1 MKLSSGRRA
10 SKSNDQRLHE
20 VHAFLKHVKAHDAGA
35 SPRVREKVRTSLIF
49 SRAVSL
55 RNIAGFLMIAGG
67 VLTVFAAGP
76 GFQSSRGE
84 YSAGLQTSHALNISS
99 IGGENLAVIEL
110 SPEAVILSAQR
121 LMDTGHVIEARRS
134 LSRRDVVAT
143 VDGSWRLA
151 RSYDP
156 NYLAS
161 IPSPDALAD
170 KALASEWYRRWRDI
184 GAHNGLEMDDIR
196 LKRLIDSMR

>member
-1 MKLSSGRRA
+1 
-10 SKSNDQRLHE
+10 
-20 VHAFLKHVKAHDAGA
+20 
-35 SPRVREKVRTSLIF
+35 
-49 SRAVSL
+49 
-55 RNIAGFLMIAGG
+55 
-67 VLTVFAAGP
+67 
-76 GFQSSRGE
+76 
-84 YSAGLQTSHALNISS
+84 LQVSHALNISS
-99 IGGENLAVIEL
+99 TGNENQAVIEL
-110 SPEAVILSAQR
+110 SPEAAILRAQR
-121 LMDTGHVIEARRS
+121 LMSTGHVIEARRL

-161 IPSPDALAD
+161 LPSPDALGD

-184 GAHNGLEMDDIR
+184 GAHNGLKMDDMR